1 VYSRTTTALHD
12 LEARLGQPA
21 LEKAFR
27 LYYQRWRFRHPSV
40 ADFRAA
46 LIDSSGNAKDVDQI
60 FDQYVY
66 GTGVMEDG
74 ISSVATSEVVPQ
86 AGMFWKDGKQT
97 EVVAAELDKQLDKQR
112 EAWTKAHPHA
122 KPGDA
127 GPFPWHSTVTVV
139 RNGVPAPE
147 WLRVNYAD
155 GTHETVLWNDDR
167 RWARFD
173 FIKPSKVVSAELDP
187 DAHNYLDTDRLN
199 NSLTTKPDGAAS
211 RRWTADVAAV
221 LQTFYSMLVTL

>member
-60 FDQYVY
+60 FNNYVY
-66 GTGVMEDG
+66 GTGVMDDR
-74 ISSVATSEVVPQ
+74 VDAVDTHEVLPQ
-86 AGMFWKDGKQT
+86 AGVFWKDGKET
-97 EVVAAELDKQLDKQR
+97 EVVAADLDKQVDKQR
-112 EAWTKAHPHA
+112 DDWKKAHPNA
-122 KPGDA
+122 KPGDP

-139 RNGVPAPE
+139 RNGIAAPE
-147 WLRVNYAD
+147 LLRVTFED
-155 GTHETVLWNDDR
+155 GTHQDVTWDDDR
-167 RWARFD
+167 RWARFE
-173 FIKPSKVVSAELDP
+173 FTKPSKAVSAELDP
-187 DAHNYLDTDRLN
+187 DVHNLLDANRLN
-199 NSLTTKPDGAAS
+199 NSVTNNPDGAAS